1 MSAQVSVAPSKAK
14 RRMPPSVTRNL
25 GLVIAFLVIC
35 LIGYITAGSRF
46 GSVDNLMTILRLAAI
61 VGVVSIGQCFVITSG
76 GIDLSVGSM
85 LGLAT
90 VWATTGATQYYAN
103 QTTWLLMV
111 FVALMVGIAGGIL
124 NGILVAYGK
133 IIPFMTTLALLVAA
147 KGLAEWIANRQTQII
162 KVPGFEQ
169 FFSVDPLGIP
179 VIVWIFA
186 LVAGAGWL
194 LYNRTT
200 FGRRTIGIGGN
211 LEATRLAGI
220 KTDRHIVMLYALS
233 GLTVGIAAVMMMGR
247 TMAGTSTHGNLY
259 EMDAIAAVVVGGT
272 LLRGGRGTIFG
283 TVIGVLIFTTLTNIF
298 TQNNLPLSVQQI
310 AKGAIIVGAV
320 LLQQYIAQRKTA

>member
-1 MSAQVSVAPSKAK
+1 MSAQTSVAPASP
-14 RRMPPSVTRNL
+14 RRRLAPSVSRNL
-25 GLVIAFLVIC
+25 GLVVAFVAIC
-35 LIGYITAGSRF
+35 LAGYLTAGERF
-46 GSVDNLMTILRLAAI
+46 ASVDNLMTILRLASI
-61 VGVVSIGQCFVITSG
+61 IGVVSIGQCFVITSG

-90 VWATTGATQYYAN
+90 VWATTGATQYYAD
-103 QTTWLLMV
+103 QSTWLLLV
-111 FVALMVGIAGGIL
+111 FVALMVGVVGGIL
-124 NGILVAYGK
+124 NGVMVAYGK
-133 IIPFMTTLALLVAA
+133 IIPFMATLALLVAA
-147 KGLAEWIANRQTQII
+147 KGLAEWIANRQTQIV
-162 KVPGFEQ
+162 KVRGFEE
-169 FFSVDPLGIP
+169 FFNVDPLGIP
-179 VIVWIFA
+179 VLVWIFA
-186 LVAGAGWL
+186 VVAAAGWV

-247 TMAGTSTHGNLY
+247 TMAGTSTHGSLY

-310 AKGAIIVGAV
+310 TKGAIIIGAV
-320 LLQQYIAQRKTA
+320 LLQQYLAQRKTA

>member
-1 MSAQVSVAPSKAK
+1 MSDQVSAAPASTW
-14 RRMPPSVTRNL
+14 RSLPPSVTRNL
-25 GLVIAFLVIC
+25 GLVIAFLAIC
-35 LIGYITAGSRF
+35 AIGYFTAGNRF
-46 GSVDNLMTILRLAAI
+46 ASVDNLMTILRLASI
-61 VGVVSIGQCFVITSG
+61 VGVVSIGQCFVVTSG

-90 VWATTGATQYYAN
+90 VWATTGATQYYAD

-111 FVALMVGIAGGIL
+111 FAALAVGVVGGLL
-124 NGILVAYGK
+124 NGIMVAYGK
-133 IIPFMTTLALLVAA
+133 IVPFMATLALMVAA

-162 KVPGFEQ
+162 TVRGFENA
-169 FFSVDPLGIP
+169 FNADPLGIP
-179 VIVWIFA
+179 TLVWIFA
-186 LVAGAGWL
+186 LVAGGGWV

-200 FGRRTIGIGGN
+200 FGRRTVAIGGN

-220 KTDRHIVMLYALS
+220 KTNRHIVMLYALS

-247 TMAGTSTHGNLY
+247 TMAGTSTHGSLY

-272 LLRGGRGTIFG
+272 LLKGGRGTIFG

-310 AKGAIIVGAV
+310 AKGAIIVVAV
-320 LLQQYIAQRKTA
+320 LLQQYVAARKTA

>member
-1 MSAQVSVAPSKAK
+1 MSAQAPAVPDTT
-14 RRMPPSVTRNL
+14 RRRLPPSVTRNL

-35 LIGYITAGSRF
+35 LIGYITAGPRF
-46 GSVDNLMTILRLAAI
+46 ASVDNAMTILRLAAI
-61 VGVVSIGQCFVITSG
+61 IGVVSIGQCFVITSG

-90 VWATTGATQYYAN
+90 VWATTGATQYYADA
-103 QTTWLLMV
+103 TTWLLMV
-111 FVALMVGIAGGIL
+111 FVALAVGVAGGIL
-124 NGILVAYGK
+124 NGIMVAYGK
-133 IIPFMTTLALLVAA
+133 IVPFMATLALLVAA

-162 KVPGFEQ
+162 KVRGFEQ
-169 FFSVDPLGIP
+169 FFANDPLGIP
-179 VIVWIFA
+179 VLVWIFA
-186 LVAGAGWL
+186 VVAAGGWV

-200 FGRRTIGIGGN
+200 FGRRTIAIGGN
-211 LEATRLAGI
+211 VEAARLAGI

-247 TMAGTSTHGNLY
+247 TMAGTSTHGSLY

-272 LLRGGRGTIFG
+272 LLVGGRGTIFG

-310 AKGAIIVGAV
+310 AKGAIIIAAV
-320 LLQQYIAQRKTA
+320 LLQQYIASRKTA